1 MYKLT
6 MARPSADNTMVE
18 VSVSN
23 GIAAHVKLIPPEDAH
38 EQALDELCDYY
49 DSRPALVQAACE
61 KLQSLI
67 EPREEAPF

>member
-1 MYKLT
+1 MYRLT

-23 GIAAHVKLIPPEDAH
+23 GIEAHVKLIPPEDAH

-49 DSRPALVQAACE
+49 DSRPALVEAACE
-61 KLQSLI
+61 KLQALI

>member
-23 GIAAHVKLIPPEDAH
+23 GIEAHVKLIPPEDAH

-49 DSRPALVQAACE
+49 DSRPALVEAACE
-61 KLQSLI
+61 KLQALI

>member
-23 GIAAHVKLIPPEDAH
+23 GIEAHVKLIPPEDAH

-61 KLQSLI
+61 KLQALI

>member
-23 GIAAHVKLIPPEDAH
+23 GIEAHVKLIPPEDAH
-38 EQALDELCDYY
+38 EQALDELCAYY
-49 DSRPALVQAACE
+49 DSRPALVEAACE
-61 KLQSLI
+61 KLQALI

>member
-6 MARPSADNTMVE
+6 MARPNADKTMVE

-23 GIAAHVKLIPPEDAH
+23 GIESHIKLIPPEGAH
-38 EQALDELCDYY
+38 EQALDELCAYY
-49 DSRPALVQAACE
+49 DSRPALVESACE
-61 KLQSLI
+61 KLQALI

>member
-6 MARPSADNTMVE
+6 LARPSADRTMVE
-18 VSVSN
+18 FAVSN
-23 GIAAHVKLIPPEDAH
+23 GIEAHVKLIPPEDAH

-49 DSRPALVQAACE
+49 DSRPALVEAACE
-61 KLQSLI
+61 KLQALI

>member
-6 MARPSADNTMVE
+6 MARPNADKTMVE

-23 GIAAHVKLIPPEDAH
+23 GIESHIKLIPPEDAH
-38 EQALDELCDYY
+38 EQALDELCAYY
-49 DSRPALVQAACE
+49 DSRPGLVEAACE

>member
-23 GIAAHVKLIPPEDAH
+23 GIEAHVKLIPPEDAH

-49 DSRPALVQAACE
+49 DSRPALVEAACE
-61 KLQSLI
+61 KLQALI
-67 EPREEAPF
+67 APREEAPF

>member
-23 GIAAHVKLIPPEDAH
+23 GIETRVRLIEPEDAH
-38 EQALDELCDYY
+38 GQALDELCAYY
-49 DSRPALVQAACE
+49 DSRPALVEAACE
-61 KLQSLI
+61 KLQALI

>member
-18 VSVSN
+18 VSVSI
-23 GIAAHVKLIPPEDAH
+23 GIEAHVKLIPPEDAH

-49 DSRPALVQAACE
+49 DSRPALVEAACE
-61 KLQSLI
+61 KLQALI